1 VPSLYFKGFLIMFL
15 EKINNEW
22 VFQKGKYRGET
33 LDKVAQKNLKYLKW
47 LRKNMES
54 LSNEEFYAITDIIE
68 TTPLSKEKEV

>member
-1 VPSLYFKGFLIMFL
+1 MFL